1 MNANMKRLLF
11 TILLVGTVLSV
22 FAVTTVTAS
31 TNGITYG
38 EHQRDQDRV
47 QDCDACENQN
57 GPMGPHSCSGTAV
70 MSQLRHRYQ
79 YRHCKNQGN

>member
-11 TILLVGTVLSV
+11 AIVLAGTILSVL
-22 FAVTTVTAS
+22 AVTTVTAS

-38 EHQRDQDRV
+38 EHQCDQDRV
-47 QDCDACENQN
+47 QDCDSSENQQ
-57 GPMGPHSCSGTAV
+57 GPMGPNNCDGTAV

-79 YRHCKNQGN
+79 YRHCKNPGN

>member
-1 MNANMKRLLF
+1 MNANLKRVLF
-11 TILLVGTVLSV
+11 TILLVGTILSV

-38 EHQRDQDRV
+38 EHQRDHDRAQDGE
-47 QDCDACENQN
+47 ACENQN
-57 GPMGPHSCSGTAV
+57 GPLGPDSCSGTAV

>member
-1 MNANMKRLLF
+1 MNVNLKRLLF
-11 TILLVGTVLSV
+11 TIVLVGTILSV

-31 TNGITYG
+31 INGVTYG

-47 QDCDACENQN
+47 QDCDSSENQQ
-57 GPMGPHSCSGTAV
+57 GPRVPDSCGGTAV

-79 YRHCKNQGN
+79 YRHCKNSGN